1 VSDRT
6 IGIFGDAIT
15 APFWE
20 AARKHQLLVQRC
32 QVCGKHQFYPRPFC
46 LTCGADRMEWTPAKG
61 LATVYSLTT
70 VRIAV
75 IPDLE
80 PPYVVA
86 LVALDE
92 GPRMTTNIVGGACR
106 IGDRVR
112 VAWRDRTEMPPLPV
126 FEPVGE
132 GSK

>member
-1 VSDRT
+1 VSDRPADA
-6 IGIFGDAIT
+6 FGDAIT

-20 AARKHQLLVQRC
+20 AARERRLVVQRC
-32 QVCGKHQFYPRPFC
+32 RDCGRHQFYPRPFC
-46 LTCGADRMEWTPAKG
+46 LACGGTRLDWAPSKG
-61 LATVYSLTT
+61 LATVHALTT

-75 IPDLE
+75 IAELQ

-86 LVALDE
+86 LVELDE

-112 VAWRDRTEMPPLPV
+112 VAWRERSDLPPLPV
-126 FEPVGE
+126 FEPFGD
-132 GSK
+132 GST